1 MKRITTTL
9 LFISLFLCVYARGN
23 AAESQI
29 QLVRNATLLIDYAG
43 HHILLD
49 PMLSP
54 KGALG
59 SVRGKV
65 KTPMVELPMKVDE
78 ITKGLDLI
86 LVTQDRKSVV

>member
-59 SVRGKV
+59 SVRG
-65 KTPMVELPMKVDE
+65 
-78 ITKGLDLI
+78 
-86 LVTQDRKSVV
+86 

>member
-1 MKRITTTL
+1 MKRIVTTF

-43 HHILLD
+43 QHILLD

-59 SVRGKV
+59 MRERQSKNTDGGIANESR
-65 KTPMVELPMKVDE
+65 
-78 ITKGLDLI
+78 
-86 LVTQDRKSVV
+86 